1 MLFLIPDGEGRITQA
16 NKVYD
21 PQGYDKR
28 LDDAGVKYVKV
39 DHPGVL
45 SSDEWM
51 VSDGV
56 VPTKR
61 PTMRVSVSKTTI
73 KAGDNDTAI
82 LTGAPKDVA
91 FSVSVSGS
99 SVWSG
104 TLPDGELELSVPTPG
119 LYHVSFNKWPYRDF
133 SVTIEAVA

>member
-21 PQGYDKR
+21 PEGYDRR

-45 SSDEWM
+45 SPDEWM
-51 VSDGV
+51 VSDGA
-56 VPTKR
+56 PTER
-61 PTMRVSVSKTTI
+61 PSMAVAINKTLI
-73 KAGDNDTAI
+73 KAGDNDAAI

-91 FSVSVSGS
+91 FSVSVGGS

-119 LYHVSFNKWPYRDF
+119 VYVVMLKKWPYRDF
-133 SVTIEAVA
+133 NVSIEALA

>member
-1 MLFLIPDGEGRITQA
+1 MLFLIPDGEGRIMQA

-21 PQGYDKR
+21 PEGYDKR

-45 SSDEWM
+45 SPDEWHLPE
-51 VSDGV
+51 GV
-56 VPTKR
+56 LTERPVMAVAATKVR
-61 PTMRVSVSKTTI
+61 IR
-73 KAGDNDTAI
+73 AGDNDAAVI
-82 LTGAPKDVA
+82 TGAPKDVT
-91 FSVSVSGS
+91 FSVSVGDS

-119 LYHVSFNKWPYRDF
+119 VYHVSFKKWPYRDF
-133 SVTIEAVA
+133 NVTIEAVA